1 MRSLERTIRGRVLF
15 DEPMAR
21 HTSYR
26 VGGAADVFI
35 VPADIDDLA
44 AAVEILHERDLTVF
58 ILGRGTN
65 LLVRDGGIRGGVVS
79 MEEITKIER
88 TDPEVVS
95 AGAGAALME
104 VVNSCVQWSLT
115 GLEKLAGIPGSVGGA
130 VVMNAGAHGAYMDG
144 VVKAATLL
152 GPGGAVYEKTREDL
166 GLDYR
171 SSKLDDAEIILEV
184 RLSLG
189 SGDPEEIS
197 RVVAEKLAWRRDRQ
211 PLSLPSAGSVFK
223 NPPGMP
229 AGRIIAE
236 LGFKGTRVGG
246 AEVSELHA
254 NFIVNCGG
262 ARAVDILSLI
272 DRIVQK
278 AREERGIELEPEIK
292 IIGEDQ

>member
-1 MRSLERTIRGRVLF
+1 MQSLERTIRGTVLF

-26 VGGAADVFI
+26 VGGPADVFI

-44 AAVEILHERDLTVF
+44 AAVGILHERGVAVF

-65 LLVRDGGIRGGVVS
+65 LLVRDGGIRGCVVS

-95 AGAGAALME
+95 AGAGAAIME
-104 VVNSCVQWSLT
+104 VVNRCMEWSLT
-115 GLEKLAGIPGSVGGA
+115 GLEKLAGIPGSMGGA
-130 VVMNAGAHGAYMDG
+130 VVMNAGAHGAYMDS
-144 VVKAATLL
+144 VVNAATML
-152 GPGGAVYEKTREDL
+152 GPDGTVYEKTRDQL
-166 GLDYR
+166 GLGYR
-171 SSKLDDAEIILEV
+171 SSKLGGAEIILDV

-189 SGDPEEIS
+189 SGDREEIS
-197 RVVAEKLAWRRDRQ
+197 QVVTEKLAWRRDRQ

-229 AGRIIAE
+229 AGRVIAE

-254 NFIVNCGG
+254 NFIVNRGG

-272 DRIVQK
+272 DRIVLK
-278 AREERGIELEPEIK
+278 ARDERGIELEPEIK
-292 IIGEDQ
+292 IIGED